1 MSAILSKMKIIRTSE
16 RPEPKCQL
24 LPLVNSCSMTFP
36 MSRILL
42 PPKRLE
48 ITKVVSAG
56 TNTMVMPLMMP
67 GMLSG
72 IQM

>member
-1 MSAILSKMKIIRTSE
+1 
-16 RPEPKCQL
+16 
-24 LPLVNSCSMTFP
+24 MTFP
-36 MSRILL
+36 ISRILL